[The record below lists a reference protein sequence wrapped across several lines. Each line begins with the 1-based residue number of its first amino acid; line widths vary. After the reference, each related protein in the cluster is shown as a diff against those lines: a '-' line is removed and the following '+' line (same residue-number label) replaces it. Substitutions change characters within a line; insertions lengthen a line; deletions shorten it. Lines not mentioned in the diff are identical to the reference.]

1 MAHAGHSHVHCA
13 NPMAI
18 RTAGGAEMAPAY
30 EEICEELGSPVD
42 AAKLEALRTA
52 NQQRLEKL
60 DATVKD
66 AEENLGDVE
75 VREARAAKADYLCKI
90 GEAS

>member
-1 MAHAGHSHVHCA
+1 
-13 NPMAI
+13 
-18 RTAGGAEMAPAY
+18 MAPAY
-30 EEICEELGSPVD
+30 EAICEELGFEVD
-42 AAKLEALRTA
+42 SAKLEALAKA

-60 DATVKD
+60 EAAIKD

-90 GEAS
+90 GETPPCLHRREECRTGTH